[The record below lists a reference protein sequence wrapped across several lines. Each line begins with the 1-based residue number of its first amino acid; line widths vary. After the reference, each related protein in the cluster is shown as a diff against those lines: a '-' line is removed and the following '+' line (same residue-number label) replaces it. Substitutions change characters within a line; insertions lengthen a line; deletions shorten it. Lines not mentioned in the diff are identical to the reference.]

1 MSQEQ
6 KGKSMDAANLT
17 NALKA
22 AGCPV
27 KAVKIINPDDRSSWS
42 FEPDPAAT
50 QAQIDAGNN
59 VVATINPVIQNVIS
73 FSVFI
78 SRWTTTEYSNLGKAR
93 ATAITN
99 NGAGMTLVKNWDIA
113 AAQNSVDLNQAAA
126 QSFKAA
132 IVAAGILTQPRAD
145 VIFS

>member
-1 MSQEQ
+1 
-6 KGKSMDAANLT
+6 MDALKLL
-17 NALKA
+17 NAIKD
-22 AGCPV
+22 AGCPASEARV
-27 KAVKIINPDDRSSWS
+27 GNPDDRTTWVFSV
-42 FEPDPAAT
+42 PPGT
-50 QAQIDAGNN
+50 PQAQIDIGNN
-59 VVATINPVIQNVIS
+59 IVATANPVVQNIIP

-126 QSFKAA
+126 QSFKSS

-145 VIFS
+145 AIFS

>member
-1 MSQEQ
+1 
-6 KGKSMDAANLT
+6 MDAMTLG
-17 NALKA
+17 NAIVT
-22 AGCPV
+22 AGCNTRSIRVVDP
-27 KAVKIINPDDRSSWS
+27 NDRRTWS
-42 FEPDPAAT
+42 FEPEPGST

-59 VVATINPVIQNVIS
+59 VIATLDPVLKAVIP

-113 AAQNSVDLNQAAA
+113 AAQNSIDLNSPAA
-126 QSFKAA
+126 QNLKAT
-132 IVAAGILTQPRAD
+132 IVNAGLLTQARAD
-145 VIFS
+145 VIFA

>member
-1 MSQEQ
+1 MDAGTLANAMRAAGCDVRNVRVLNSDDRNSWSFDPAPGSTQPQ
-6 KGKSMDAANLT
+6 IDAANQVL
-17 NALKA
+17 
-22 AGCPV
+22 
-27 KAVKIINPDDRSSWS
+27 
-42 FEPDPAAT
+42 
-50 QAQIDAGNN
+50 
-59 VVATINPVIQNVIS
+59 ATIDPIVKNIIP

-113 AAQNSVDLNQAAA
+113 ASQNSVDLNTPAA

-132 IVAAGILTQPRAD
+132 IVTAGILTQARAD
-145 VIFS
+145 AIFS